1 MFGFRKSAIQVKGA
15 EKFFEKENRRR
26 ERARKKAARRGT
38 GGSKRLVIPL
48 VAIVVIVA
56 LGMLMRNQQTQ
67 ILRLRVVKEGE
78 IRALQSRV
86 SALSAELEE
95 IGKQAQ
101 AQKESIS
108 GLERQLDAEQS
119 RRVRAEAALRGL
131 SLARE
136 KP

>member
-1 MFGFRKSAIQVKGA
+1 VFGFRKSAIQVKGA